1 MKNKESWGTGGTRGG
16 MTKDV
21 PHRRNT
27 YRFFLRLAGLLVAL
41 FLEARAGAS
50 RSPLVGKGAR
60 DLGASFDGGGP
71 RLSLV

>member
-1 MKNKESWGTGGTRGG
+1 

-27 YRFFLRLAGLLVAL
+27 YQFFLRLAGLFVAI

-50 RSPLVGKGAR
+50 RSSPLFVGKGAR
-60 DLGASFDGGGP
+60 DLGTSFDGCGP